1 MATYIT
7 LYRDEAMETLEHL
20 KKELELQVSWND
32 PIVLYLP
39 DRYGQGEPIQVMTI
53 EQEKIAILD
62 AVRRR
67 E

>member
-32 PIVLYLP
+32 PIEIGRAHV
-39 DRYGQGEPIQVMTI
+39 
-53 EQEKIAILD
+53 
-62 AVRRR
+62 
-67 E
+67 